1 MSRRNRKAAD
11 VSAKSPRESE
21 ETCVVIAGGGFSGVA
36 AAVALLEQ
44 ESFTGRIA
52 IIEPRARLGQGLA
65 YGEARSGEILNTRVR
80 DMSISASTPGDFRT
94 WVEETGAELPAQRG
108 VRDYGGVFARRALFG
123 DYVAARFADRCAR
136 RSDIAVTHVRALAVG
151 ATALGDRRIR
161 VSLSEGAPFDA
172 DALIL
177 AMGFGAPNRPARFG
191 IAPFTPFVPDA
202 EMRRVVLA
210 GSSLT
215 MADVL
220 LRLRRDGYQGRID
233 VVSRRGLLP
242 HPQSVEATGR
252 RRIVSIPPF
261 PGLARMARAV
271 RRECEAEIVEGGDW
285 RDAVNGV
292 RPHIPALWRALS
304 QDDRRRFQR
313 RLRPYWDAHRHRL
326 PLDQH
331 QRIARELIAGAA
343 VLGRGTVRRTTTGVE
358 IAWRDGLI
366 ETILDPVIDCAGH
379 APEIDT
385 PFIRGLVEA
394 RLVHRDDAGIG
405 LSVDV
410 DGAVTPA
417 PAGGETIFALGPLGA
432 GSLVEITATPEIAQQ
447 AALAARAV
455 VNRLRERPETTAH
468 QKRSRKA

>member
-1 MSRRNRKAAD
+1 MSRRGQKRAEGP
-11 VSAKSPRESE
+11 AKPSRGSE
-21 ETCVVIAGGGFSGVA
+21 GASVVIVGGGFSGVA
-36 AAVALLEQ
+36 AAAAVLEQ
-44 ESFTGRIA
+44 ESFRGRIA
-52 IIEPRARLGQGLA
+52 IVEPRSRLGQGLA

-80 DMSISASTPGDFRT
+80 DMSISASAPGDFRI
-94 WVEETGAELPAQRG
+94 WAEETGAELPAQRG

-123 DYVAARFADRCAR
+123 DYVEARFVERCAKR
-136 RSDIAVTHVRALAVG
+136 PDIAVRHLRALAVS
-151 ATALGDRRIR
+151 ATALGDGQ
-161 VSLSEGAPFDA
+161 VCVGLNDGAPLVA

-191 IAPFTPFVPDA
+191 VAPFTPFLPDA

-242 HPQSVEATGR
+242 HPQSIEATGR
-252 RRIVSIPPF
+252 RRVVSIPPF
-261 PGLARMARAV
+261 PGLARMTYAV
-271 RRECEAEIVEGGDW
+271 RRECEAEIAEGGDW

-292 RPHIPALWRALS
+292 RPHIPVLWRALS
-304 QDDRRRFQR
+304 KNDRRRFQR
-313 RLRPYWDAHRHRL
+313 HVRPFWDVHRHRL

-343 VLGRGTVRRTTTGVE
+343 TLGRGTVRRTATGVE
-358 IAWRDGLI
+358 IAWRDGMI
-366 ETILDPVIDCAGH
+366 ETVSDPVVDCAGH
-379 APEIDT
+379 TPDLEAPI
-385 PFIRGLVEA
+385 IRSLVAEGLA
-394 RLVHRDDAGIG
+394 RFDDSGIG

-410 DGAVTPA
+410 DGAIAPA
-417 PAGGETIFALGPLGA
+417 PVGGETIFALGPLGA
-432 GSLVEITATPEIAQQ
+432 GSLIEITATPEIAQQ

-455 VNRLRERPETTAH
+455 VNRLREQPESTAH
-468 QKRSRKA
+468 QKRSRKP